1 MNKKLSNSIRRF
13 LIRSFRI
20 AIGIAILMLVFYC
33 ATNAR
38 EIATSTISFSSL
50 SAIEI
55 LSFMFFSVLSYLFII
70 LIWPIAFGKDPID
83 LAKAQS
89 RGKEIK
95 KRALGFMKR
104 WMRG

>member
-55 LSFMFFSVLSYLFII
+55 LSFMFFSVLAYLFIL
-70 LIWPIAFGKDPID
+70 LIWPVAFGVIEEGY
-83 LAKAQS
+83 A
-89 RGKEIK
+89 
-95 KRALGFMKR
+95 
-104 WMRG
+104 

>member
-1 MNKKLSNSIRRF
+1 MNKKLSNSISRF

-33 ATNAR
+33 ATIAR

-55 LSFMFFSVLSYLFII
+55 LSFMFLSVLSYLFII

-89 RGKEIK
+89 KGKRIK
-95 KRALGFMKR
+95 KRTLEFLR
-104 WMRG
+104 QWIRG

>member
-1 MNKKLSNSIRRF
+1 MKNKLNDLLTRF

-20 AIGIAILMLVFYC
+20 AIGIVILILVFYF

-38 EIATSTISFSSL
+38 EIATSSITFDSL
-50 SAIEI
+50 STTEI
-55 LSFMFFSVLSYLFII
+55 LSFIFFSVLAYLFII

-89 RGKEIK
+89 RGKDIK

-104 WMRG
+104 WIRG

>member
-55 LSFMFFSVLSYLFII
+55 LSFLFFSVLSYLFII
-70 LIWPIAFGKDPID
+70 LIWPISFGKDPID

-89 RGKEIK
+89 KGKRIK
-95 KRALGFMKR
+95 KRTLEFLR
-104 WMRG
+104 QWIRG

>member
-1 MNKKLSNSIRRF
+1 MNKKLSYLLTRF

-20 AIGIAILMLVFYC
+20 TIGIAILMLVFYC

-38 EIATSTISFSSL
+38 EIATSSISFNSL
-50 SAIEI
+50 SSIEI
-55 LSFMFFSVLSYLFII
+55 LSFIFFSVLAYLFFI
-70 LIWPIAFGKDPID
+70 LIWPVAFGKDPID

-89 RGKEIK
+89 KGKEIK
-95 KRALGFMKR
+95 KRTLGFMRK

>member
-33 ATNAR
+33 ATIAR

-55 LSFMFFSVLSYLFII
+55 LSFMFLSVLSYLFII

-89 RGKEIK
+89 KGKRIK
-95 KRALGFMKR
+95 KRTLEFLR
-104 WMRG
+104 QWIRG